1 MFKKYNRFTFVSLD
15 NKGKVKNMPSDWKP
29 NTIHEQELE
38 LIAKERYMKK
48 KQARQKRK
56 KAIKEVVG

>member
-1 MFKKYNRFTFVSLD
+1 LD